1 MAVKNGAYSLE
12 EKREAMVYFNNNGVP
27 KQIEQLLNKIFK
39 EKPSD
44 ILGYMVRCMVNFV
57 LFSSVTSTTWCM

>member
-1 MAVKNGAYSLE
+1 MALKNGAYSLE
-12 EKREAMVYFNNNGVP
+12 EKREAVVYFNNNGVP

-44 ILGYMVRCMVNFV
+44 IFGYMVRYMVLCFSV
-57 LFSSVTSTTWCM
+57 L